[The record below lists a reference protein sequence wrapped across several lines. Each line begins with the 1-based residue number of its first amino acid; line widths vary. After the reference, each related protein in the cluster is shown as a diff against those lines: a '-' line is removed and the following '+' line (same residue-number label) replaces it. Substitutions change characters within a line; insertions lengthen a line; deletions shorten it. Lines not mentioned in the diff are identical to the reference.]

1 MRIST
6 KEAAAMGIISS
17 RQSKKSKYHATKV
30 IVDGIRFDSNKEA
43 KYYSELL
50 LQKKAGIIREIEL
63 QPEFV
68 LQEGYRNKQG
78 KKVREIKYR
87 ADFKVTYADGRVE
100 IVDTKGYRTKEYLL
114 KKKMLLFRYPELNF
128 IET

>member
-1 MRIST
+1 MRLKLSLTVLHST
-6 KEAAAMGIISS
+6 A
-17 RQSKKSKYHATKV
+17 RKK
-30 IVDGIRFDSNKEA
+30 RN
-43 KYYSELL
+43 SELL

-87 ADFKVTYADGRVE
+87 ADFKVTYADESVE

-128 IET
+128 IEA